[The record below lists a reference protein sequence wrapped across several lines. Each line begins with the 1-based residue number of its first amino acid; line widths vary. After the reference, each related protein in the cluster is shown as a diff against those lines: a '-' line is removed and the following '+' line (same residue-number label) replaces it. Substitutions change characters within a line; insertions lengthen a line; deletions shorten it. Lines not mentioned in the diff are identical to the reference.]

1 MLKSLSLL
9 LFLCSLIV
17 QGFSQKSFE
26 LGPYLG
32 RSYYLGEINPKTHVG
47 NGVGNLAI
55 GGILR
60 YNLNK
65 RYSLK
70 AAVVRTKL
78 SAQDEETE
86 FPFNLQRNAEFE
98 SNLTDLS
105 ANIEFNF
112 LPYAIGDKKHFFSPY
127 LFTGFSYFFYNP
139 STTVN
144 GIEVPDENE
153 GRSSS
158 LAFAFGPGIKVNL
171 GRKISFAIEWGFRKT
186 FIDDLD
192 GLPNNTED
200 LLEQGKAYDN
210 DWYVLSG
217 VILTYK
223 ITNTGPCPMQN
234 F

>member
-1 MLKSLSLL
+1 MYRILSL
-9 LFLCSLIV
+9 FFILCFFST
-17 QGFSQKSFE
+17 QGISQKSFE
-26 LGPYLG
+26 LGPFVG
-32 RSYYLGEINPKTHVG
+32 RSYYLGELNPKTHVG
-47 NGVGNLAI
+47 NGVGNLSF

-70 AAVVRTKL
+70 ASIIRTKL
-78 SAQDEETE
+78 SAEDIETE
-86 FPFNLQRNAEFE
+86 FPFNQQRNAAFE

-139 STTVN
+139 TTTIN
-144 GIEVPDENE
+144 GVEVPDESD
-153 GRSSS
+153 GRRSS
-158 LAFAFGPGIKVNL
+158 LALAFGPGIKVNL

-192 GLPNNTED
+192 GLPNTTED
-200 LLEQGKAYDN
+200 LLEQGKEYDN

-217 VILTYK
+217 IMLTYK